1 MRTARSIAAVLLVP
15 FCFAAL
21 GCDDEKKEE
30 HFCDTSLPVSSGYPS
45 ICDPEVGC
53 PDAGVCGALSP
64 THDVGVCS
72 IPCESDDDCAADIGC
87 TGEGRCLL
95 EDTVNG
101 QMMCA
106 YTCSAE
112 ADCPQQM
119 TCTGYLGLNLCYPE
133 EW

>member
-1 MRTARSIAAVLLVP
+1 MRTARPIPIALASLLALAAAACEEEKEEP
-15 FCFAAL
+15 FCDSLL
-21 GCDDEKKEE
+21 G
-30 HFCDTSLPVSSGYPS
+30 VGSGYPS
-45 ICDPEVGC
+45 TCEPETGC

-72 IPCESDDDCAADIGC
+72 IPCESDEDCAIDIGC
-87 TGEGRCLL
+87 TGEGRCVL

-112 ADCPQQM
+112 ADCPVHM